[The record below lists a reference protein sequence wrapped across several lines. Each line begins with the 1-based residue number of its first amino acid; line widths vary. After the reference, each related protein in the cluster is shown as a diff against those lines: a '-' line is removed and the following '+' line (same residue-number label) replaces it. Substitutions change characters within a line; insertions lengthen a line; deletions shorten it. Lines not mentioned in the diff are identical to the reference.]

1 MDTRKLMEILSS
13 IVTVRSFDSQ
23 RRRTGSGRQWLTL
36 DPPKQTDENDNFFRD
51 RNYKLIGGDR

>member
-1 MDTRKLMEILSS
+1 MEILSS

-51 RNYKLIGGDR
+51 RNYKLIGGTVE